1 MNTVFLV
8 DGFNFYHSIKSLPK
22 EYRWIS
28 YTSYCKHFLRKK
40 DTLSEVVLF
49 TAEAAWLPDQVTR
62 HRALIEANKLYG
74 VKVVLGKFKEKQ
86 NFCPICKCH
95 VTHHEEKYTDVNI
108 ALYAYRSAAKD
119 GIDQIYLVTGD
130 TDLVPAIN
138 AIKEDFP
145 QKRIGVIFPYRKA
158 NREMSLLADDHHK
171 TKEDVLKSCV
181 MDRVITRQGKT
192 PIICPEKW
200 IKP

>member
-1 MNTVFLV
+1 MFLI
-8 DGFNFYHSIKSLPK
+8 NS
-22 EYRWIS
+22 
-28 YTSYCKHFLRKK
+28 RKK
-40 DTLSEVVLF
+40 
-49 TAEAAWLPDQVTR
+49 Q
-62 HRALIEANKLYG
+62 I
-74 VKVVLGKFKEKQ
+74 
-86 NFCPICKCH
+86 FCPICKRH

-108 ALYAYRSAAKD
+108 AL
-119 GIDQIYLVTGD
+119 YLVTGD

-181 MDRVITRQGKT
+181 MDRVITRPEKT